1 MRLVVHGRQTT
12 TSHVRCNRDQKTGPS
27 CIIVTVA
34 ALAPL
39 VRNLN
44 EVQAESLALRCV
56 ESLGVDGAAYPQGY
70 IQSNIWIRRACFVTL

>member
-1 MRLVVHGRQTT
+1 
-12 TSHVRCNRDQKTGPS
+12 
-27 CIIVTVA
+27 VA